1 MEASSGHVPAS
12 AALQEAPMHL
22 GEATDTGQPGELTE
36 IRCALAMQRYR
47 ACKLRRLW
55 QCFGRPEKA
64 LAMLWQAREGFGNAL
79 ARKLGHSVPENR
91 EGFGKALVRLW
102 QTQWFIKPLSCFGRK
117 TRKLEAC

>member
-79 ARKLGHSVPENR
+79 AGPRRLWQCFGRPEKALAMLWQENSDTPCPKT
-91 EGFGKALVRLW
+91 EKALVRL
-102 QTQWFIKPLSCFGRK
+102 
-117 TRKLEAC
+117 